1 MYRGTTPYIE
11 IKTDKDLSLMDY
23 VLFTIEDSA
32 GTEINVDNKSGMM
45 TITSTNVTVRLT
57 QDQTLS
63 LIEGDVQMQLRAS
76 NSDGSGAAASNIMY
90 GILNEI
96 LKDGVIP
103 T

>member
-11 IKTDKDLSLMDY
+11 IKTDQDLSKADY
-23 VLFTIEDSA
+23 VVFTMEDAA
-32 GTEINVDNKSGMM
+32 GTEVSVDSKSDMM
-45 TITSTNVTVRLT
+45 TVTSDLITVRLT